1 MIEELG
7 PEARALLD
15 AARDGLSPDAEAVRR
30 VRAKV
35 HLAAGGQAVGSAIV
49 AKLGVIAL
57 VVAVAAGVGVYATRR
72 ATPALAPAVE
82 LASPPEAPRQAA
94 MHEPAAPARAP
105 SDDELITIDPPGPRA
120 GGPAIASGPAPAVAP
135 RAALPASRA
144 AETTARSSV
153 AGGDE
158 PGAGA
163 GPPGGAPR
171 GIDLAR
177 EVELVDAAMAALRA
191 GDASGALRAVQRHAT
206 ETAGRG
212 QLAEDAAAI
221 EIEALCHLHDPTTN
235 AKLEAFDA
243 RYPRSA
249 QRSRLD
255 NQCP

>member
-15 AARDGLSPDAEAVRR
+15 AARHGLSPDAAAVRR

-35 HLAAGGQAVGSAIV
+35 HLAAGGATAGSALAVKLGIV
-49 AKLGVIAL
+49 A
-57 VVAVAAGVGVYATRR
+57 VVAAVVAGAGVYVTRR
-72 ATPALAPAVE
+72 STAALAPTVV
-82 LASPPEAPRQAA
+82 LASPPEPPRQAA
-94 MHEPAAPARAP
+94 MHEPAAPAR
-105 SDDELITIDPPGPRA
+105 SDDDLITIDPPRPRA
-120 GGPAIASGPAPAVAP
+120 EPAAASAPAIVTRAAPPAPPSPAITP
-135 RAALPASRA
+135 RSG
-144 AETTARSSV
+144 V
-153 AGGDE
+153 AGGGD
-158 PGAGA
+158 PGAVA

-177 EVELVDAAMAALRA
+177 EVELLDVAMAALRG
-191 GDASGALRAVQRHAT
+191 GDAGGALRAVQRHAT

-249 QRSRLD
+249 QRSRLT